1 MAIVTLVIHP
11 LCRMSDDAA
20 ATAAV
25 VSSMSVVVVV
35 AVVDDSGI
43 VTHRPRRMRIK
54 TLGMLDVV
62 VVVNGESSAKE
73 EEVD

>member
-11 LCRMSDDAA
+11 LCRMSDAVAA
-20 ATAAV
+20 IA
-25 VSSMSVVVVV
+25 SMSVVVV

-54 TLGMLDVV
+54 TLGMLDT
-62 VVVNGESSAKE
+62 VVVNGESSSAKE
-73 EEVD
+73 EVD

>member
-1 MAIVTLVIHP
+1 MAMITLVIHP

-25 VSSMSVVVVV
+25 VSSMSVVVV

-54 TLGMLDVV
+54 TLGMLDT
-62 VVVNGESSAKE
+62 VN
-73 EEVD
+73 